1 MSAPNPNIPI
11 RRELA
16 VTARVVD
23 AASGLVEYV
32 ASDESMDSYREVI
45 RVNGWKFDR
54 FQKNAPFVDSHRYDS
69 VDCLL
74 GKVVDFSV
82 KGRQLIETVQWAI
95 DVPSNQRARIGWDM
109 TRAGY
114 LKAVSV
120 GFIPTRMTSKWD
132 SDKTLWLQQLKELG
146 LHEEDGVRAIYVEQ
160 QQIELSAVVIGA
172 NPNALL
178 NVGKAFKAGVLSD
191 ADLQFLSGEVARREF
206 PASSAPAPAHADE
219 AQAQARRRFLDKLEQ
234 ITLKL

>member
-1 MSAPNPNIPI
+1 MTIAKTAPAPTAAFFGADLGRGDPAIKAAI
-11 RRELA
+11 DHELA
-16 VTARVVD
+16 
-23 AASGLVEYV
+23 
-32 ASDESMDSYREVI
+32 
-45 RVNGWKFDR
+45 
-54 FQKNAPFVDSHRYDS
+54 
-69 VDCLL
+69 
-74 GKVVDFSV
+74 
-82 KGRQLIETVQWAI
+82 RQ
-95 DVPSNQRARIGWDM
+95 
-109 TRAGY
+109 
-114 LKAVSV
+114 
-120 GFIPTRMTSKWD
+120 
-132 SDKTLWLQQLKELG
+132 
-146 LHEEDGVRAIYVEQ
+146 Q